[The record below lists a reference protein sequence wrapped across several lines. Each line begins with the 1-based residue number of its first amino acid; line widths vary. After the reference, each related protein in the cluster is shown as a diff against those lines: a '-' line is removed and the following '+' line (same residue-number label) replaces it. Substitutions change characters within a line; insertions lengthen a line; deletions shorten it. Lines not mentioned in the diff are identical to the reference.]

1 MAEDV
6 TINVEMTMDL
16 EVDEEGS
23 ADLLNDLMSE
33 IMEQKGPDG
42 LSVFQPAMVYSNCP
56 YASQVEFGTG
66 PLTQLGA
73 VMNADTIRNMELW
86 VQNRWN
92 EKEPERVKKLAVALK
107 NMIEQKGIAPSPYF
121 RSSAEKVMA
130 ERCPD
135 GTADTDDWLEKGMTL
150 PKLAD
155 EIRDTI
161 KSTLEM
167 NGMTITRTL
176 IGSIYSE
183 PIMSYTISG
192 GEVQLVN
199 EATDSSVT
207 DDMWKDKSLGR
218 EGKRPT
224 KYWRYP

>member
-1 MAEDV
+1 
-6 TINVEMTMDL
+6 
-16 EVDEEGS
+16 
-23 ADLLNDLMSE
+23 
-33 IMEQKGPDG
+33 
-42 LSVFQPAMVYSNCP
+42 MVYSDCP

-66 PLTQLGA
+66 PLTELGA
-73 VMNADTIRNMELW
+73 VMNADTIHKMELW
-86 VQNRWN
+86 VQKRWHEN
-92 EKEPERVKKLAVALK
+92 EPEKIKQRAVGLK
-107 NMIEQKGIAPSPYF
+107 NLIEKKGIAPSPYF
-121 RSSAEKVMA
+121 RSSVENVMA

-135 GTADTDDWLEKGMTL
+135 GAVDTEDWVEKGLTL

-155 EIRDTI
+155 EIRDAI
-161 KSTLEM
+161 KSTLTM
-167 NGMTITRTL
+167 NGMDITHAL
-176 IGSIYSE
+176 IDSIHSE

-207 DDMWKDKSLGR
+207 EDMWKDKSLGR